1 MADDDEPGL
10 PRHAALTALER
21 LLLDQAK
28 EVRQREEELVPA
40 WLRKT
45 EGEHHWQMSVGVV
58 VAIALQL
65 ALPVRLILGPPYL
78 LPIAEAA
85 ILLMLVVANP
95 GRVVRR
101 SAGIRVCALVL
112 LGVLSASNATSAGLL
127 VHEIVG
133 GSSTSGARLLLEG
146 VYIWLTNVIAFGLWY
161 WEFDRGGP
169 VQRAHGLRKHPDL
182 LFPQMQQPEVAPPDW
197 EPVFFDYLYT
207 SFTNATAFS
216 PTDTMPLSRWA
227 KVMFLIQSAIS
238 LVTVALVIS
247 RAVNIFRG
255 GS

>member
-1 MADDDEPGL
+1 MADDDKL
-10 PRHAALTALER
+10 SSPRRTALTALER
-21 LLLDQAK
+21 RVLEEAK
-28 EVRQREEELVPA
+28 GVRDREEELLPA

-45 EGEHHWQMSVGVV
+45 DGEHHWQMSLGVV
-58 VAIALQL
+58 VAIVLQL
-65 ALPVRLILGPPYL
+65 ALPVRLMLGPPYL
-78 LPIAEAA
+78 LPIAEAV
-85 ILLMLVVANP
+85 ILLVVLVANP
-95 GRVVRR
+95 GRLVRR

-112 LGVLSASNATSAGLL
+112 LGVLSASNAISAGLL
-127 VHEIVG
+127 VREIVG
-133 GSSTSGARLLLEG
+133 GSSTSGAHLLLEG

-169 VQRAHGLRKHPDL
+169 VQRAHGVRKHPDL
-182 LFPQMQQPEVAPPDW
+182 LFPQMQQPGVAPPEW

-227 KVMFLIQSAIS
+227 KLMFLIQSAIS

-247 RAVNIFRG
+247 RAVNIFR
-255 GS
+255 SP